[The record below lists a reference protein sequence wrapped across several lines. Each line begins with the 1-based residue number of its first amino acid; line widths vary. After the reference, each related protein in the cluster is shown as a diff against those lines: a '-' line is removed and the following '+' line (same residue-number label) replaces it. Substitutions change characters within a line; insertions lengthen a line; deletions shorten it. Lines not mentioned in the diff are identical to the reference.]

1 MTQDLATLYKILFI
15 RGRFRVQN
23 ASKSF
28 SFFGQGGRP
37 RTPLGELGC
46 SPQTCDWEEG
56 YLLTIPLP
64 LSVFGVS
71 MCGPVFTNMITGNP
85 TVITSATWNLCVF
98 CFCRDNLNGLLLEG
112 AYRQCFVQQE
122 DGIVDEQVDK
132 TQKQRS
138 FSVVDMLLSIRCQR
152 LYIIY
157 TYTDQR
163 PRDASN
169 IVSLTHRGIL
179 FWTAAMFTTERQC
192 SRDADF
198 FHA

>member
-1 MTQDLATLYKILFI
+1 MHQN
-15 RGRFRVQN
+15 RFRFL
-23 ASKSF
+23 ARADGPGLHWGSYDAPPDMRL
-28 SFFGQGGRP
+28 GR
-37 RTPLGELGC
+37 RI
-46 SPQTCDWEEG
+46 SP
-56 YLLTIPLP
+56 YHSPS

-71 MCGPVFTNMITGNP
+71 MCGPVFSNMITGNP
-85 TVITSATWNLCVF
+85 TVITSARRNLCVF
-98 CFCRDNLNGLLLEG
+98 CFCRDDLNGLLLEG

-169 IVSLTHRGIL
+169 TVSLSHRGIL
-179 FWTAAMFTTERQC
+179 FWTAAVFTTERQC
-192 SRDADF
+192 SRDADSF
-198 FHA
+198 QA